1 MLSMQCLSLI
11 TKTCFCPTLT
21 NVLHN
26 FPRSSGQEKDEKDN
40 NATISVFVNREVM
53 MDITGYNINFTTI
66 TSIFLSQHGTL
77 MYIARKDIVEI
88 CNLHARMYSN
98 EPNL

>member
-1 MLSMQCLSLI
+1 MLSNVVLLRDRFSLTF

-40 NATISVFVNREVM
+40 NATISVFVNREVI
-53 MDITGYNINFTTI
+53 MDITGYNINLTTVVD
-66 TSIFLSQHGTL
+66 SIFLS
-77 MYIARKDIVEI
+77 
-88 CNLHARMYSN
+88 
-98 EPNL
+98 